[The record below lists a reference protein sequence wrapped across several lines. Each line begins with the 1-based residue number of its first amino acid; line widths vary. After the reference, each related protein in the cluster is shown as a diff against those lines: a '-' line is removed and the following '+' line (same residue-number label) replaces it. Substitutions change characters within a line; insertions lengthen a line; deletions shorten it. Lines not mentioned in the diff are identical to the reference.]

1 MPRSPLALLA
11 ALLCTALVP
20 CAAARA
26 ADPVYV
32 VEDNDFLGPGGSDIQ
47 STLPLLGDP
56 NVHLLGF
63 TVVIGDA
70 WENAESAHLRRF
82 LEIAHRTDV
91 PVADGA
97 TLPLVN
103 SVAAMRLNE
112 KQYGTVPWKGAW
124 GGLGPIDT
132 VPATQPAVTAQP
144 EGLPSLKPA
153 SETAAMF
160 LIRQVHAHPHQVTVL
175 AAGPLT
181 NIALAIRLDPTF
193 ASTAK
198 ALVFMGGLI
207 DTNMMAVTGN
217 VDFASDFNMIMD
229 PEAAHIAVTADWPR
243 IVVVGNVSNDLMM
256 TKPYMARIAAHK
268 TPVTAYLAQY
278 YAPLPM
284 WDEMAAAIA
293 ADPGLITKSVDA
305 WFDIGTTPG
314 LSYGRAHVW
323 PKETAP
329 LDMGVRKVTLVQ
341 AIDAHR
347 FLENFVH
354 QAQTVGAGEAH

>member
-1 MPRSPLALLA
+1 MSRFRIASLSAFLLA
-11 ALLCTALVP
+11 APLFPSVSH
-20 CAAARA
+20 A

-47 STLPLLGDP
+47 STLPLLGNP

-70 WENAESAHLRRF
+70 WENEESAHLRRF

-91 PVADGA
+91 PVAEGA

-103 SVAAMRLNE
+103 SVAAMRLAE
-112 KQYGTVPWKGAW
+112 QQYGTIPWKGAW
-124 GGLGPIDT
+124 GGLGSIDK
-132 VPATQPAVTAQP
+132 VPATQPAVASLP
-144 EGLPSLKPA
+144 EGMPTLKST
-153 SETAAMF
+153 SENAAMF

-181 NIALAIRLDPTF
+181 NIAMAIRLDPSF

-229 PEAAHIAVTADWPR
+229 PEAAHIAVTADWPK
-243 IVVVGNVSNDLMM
+243 IVVVGNVSNDVMM
-256 TKPYMARIAAHK
+256 SKAYMAKIQARK
-268 TPVTAYLAQY
+268 TPVTTYLGQY

-293 ADPGLITKSVDA
+293 ADPALITKSVDSY
-305 WFDIGTTPG
+305 FDIETARGF
-314 LSYGRAHVW
+314 SYGRAHVW
-323 PKETAP
+323 PKATAP
-329 LDMGVRKVTLVQ
+329 LGMGVRQVTLVQ
-341 AIDAHR
+341 SIDAAK
-347 FLENFVH
+347 FLADFVH
-354 QAQTVGAGEAH
+354 QAQTVGAGDVH